1 MNIVLITGAS
11 SGMGLETA
19 VQVDTIYDDLI
30 DEIWLVARRAE
41 RLEKLSEVLYHKCRI
56 IPADLTNETDVQELD
71 LLLNLLNPTVKL
83 LVNAAG
89 YGIVGDFVNGEVKDQ
104 TGMVKLNCEAL
115 VRVTHIVLPYMKNG
129 GRIIQF
135 ASSAAFV
142 PQIDFSV
149 YAASKSF
156 VLSFSES
163 LNYELK
169 SRNISVTAVCPGPVN
184 TEFFDVSEKNGTN
197 FSFKKYFMADAKDV
211 VALALF
217 DSYKRKSISIYS
229 YPMKMFCILSK
240 ITPHDLMLKIMTLL
254 KKDNE

>member
-11 SGMGLETA
+11 SGMGLESA
-19 VQVDTIYDDLI
+19 VQIDTIFDDYI

-41 RLEKLSEVLYHKCRI
+41 RLEKLSEVLYHKCRV
-56 IPADLTNETDVQELD
+56 IPADLTNETDIQELD
-71 LLLNLLNPTVKL
+71 LLLNLVNPNVKL

-89 YGIVGDFVNGEVKDQ
+89 YGIVGGFENGDYKDQ
-104 TGMVKLNCEAL
+104 IGMVKLNCEAL
-115 VRVTHIVLPYMKNG
+115 VRITHMVLPYMKNG

-184 TEFFDVSEKNGTN
+184 TEFFDVSEKNGSN
-197 FSFKKYFMADAKDV
+197 FEFKKYFMADAKAV
-211 VALALF
+211 VAKALY
-217 DSYKRKSISIYS
+217 DSYKRKSLSIYS
-229 YPMKMFCILSK
+229 LPMKAFGLVSK
-240 ITPHDLMLKIMTLL
+240 VTSHDLILKIMTLL
-254 KKDNE
+254 KREEK